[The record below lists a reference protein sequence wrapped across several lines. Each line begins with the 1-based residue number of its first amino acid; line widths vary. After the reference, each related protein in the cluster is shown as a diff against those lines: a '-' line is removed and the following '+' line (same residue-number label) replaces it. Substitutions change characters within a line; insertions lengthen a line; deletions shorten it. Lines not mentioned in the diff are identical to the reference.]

1 MQSMLLI
8 SFFITVAYLKGTAIV
23 IQLHIKKATVYQDF
37 QLKIRLTAQEQRNAI
52 VSESLED

>member
-1 MQSMLLI
+1 M
-8 SFFITVAYLKGTAIV
+8 AYLKGTAIF

-37 QLKIRLTAQEQRNAI
+37 QLKLRLTAQEQRNAI

>member
-1 MQSMLLI
+1 M
-8 SFFITVAYLKGTAIV
+8 AYLKGTAII

-37 QLKIRLTAQEQRNAI
+37 QLKLRLTAQEQRNAI